1 MLAGDA
7 TIGAQ
12 NATIGAHHANI
23 GERANSNL

>member
-23 GERANSNL
+23 DERANSNL